1 MIIEI
6 KVPLMGESVNE
17 ATISTLF
24 KKEGEFV
31 NQDEELFEIETDKTN
46 QILYSPSSGI
56 IHYKVKVGQKV
67 SIDEVIAEINQM
79 QKAHEIQENNTP
91 NISAINSEDKQSQ
104 LAKKDENKFLLD
116 DEKNKK
122 INQLSS
128 NEVPLSKNSKETRQ
142 KLSNIRKIIAQRVVI
157 AQQTAALLTTFNE
170 IDLNYVQNVREKH
183 KDKFLEVH
191 KVRLGLM
198 SFFVKAVIEAL
209 KAYPIFNSYID
220 QDDIVTR
227 HTYDIGVAVGTE
239 KGVIVP
245 VLKDADKLS
254 FALIER
260 KIAEFAELA
269 KASKIK
275 VEDLQGAG
283 FTITNGGIY
292 GSMLSTPILM
302 PPQSGILGLHKIE
315 KRPVVI
321 DDQIVIRPMMYLA
334 LTYDHRIVDGKD
346 AISFLVKIKSELE
359 DLSRLLLDL

>member
-1 MIIEI
+1 MIVEI
-6 KVPLMGESVNE
+6 KVPKMGESVNE
-17 ATISTLF
+17 ATISTIF

-56 IHYKVKVGQKV
+56 IHNKVTVGQKV
-67 SIDEVIAEINQM
+67 LLDEVIAEINEM
-79 QKAHEIQENNTP
+79 PKALETIPDNTP
-91 NISAINSEDKQSQ
+91 NPSQSNVVDTNIQ
-104 LAKKDENKFLLD
+104 LAKENKNTSILD
-116 DEKNKK
+116 DRKDEKNT
-122 INQLSS
+122 QVPS
-128 NEVPLSKNSKETRQ
+128 NEVYLTKNSKETRQ
-142 KLSNIRKIIAQRVVI
+142 KLSKIRKIIAQRVVE
-157 AQQTAALLTTFNE
+157 AKNTAALLTTFNE
-170 IDLNYVQNVREKH
+170 IDLSYVQNVREKH
-183 KDKFLEVH
+183 KDQFLEVH
-191 KVRLGLM
+191 GVRLGLM
-198 SFFVKAVIEAL
+198 SFFVKAVVEAL

-220 QDDIVTR
+220 QEDIVTR
-227 HTYDIGVAVGTE
+227 NTYDIGIAVGTE

-254 FALIER
+254 FASIESQ
-260 KIAEFAELA
+260 IAHFADCA
-269 KASKIK
+269 KRGTIK
-275 VEDLQGAG
+275 LEDLQGAG

-292 GSMLSTPILM
+292 GSMLSTPILI

-321 DDQIVIRPMMYLA
+321 DEQIVIRPMMYVA